1 MKADR
6 FFSVHYDMRHNP
18 KIELLKDMGNG
29 IVELARWIVLMSIL
43 YDVDGLYDMNAK
55 GKRRYL
61 MRELEIAS
69 DDDLDE
75 FLGICAEC
83 DLISGEMLEL
93 GHIVS
98 RGVSEQIDYYRQ
110 KSEAGKKG
118 MESRWGGKKSA
129 DRKR

>member
-6 FFSVHYDMRHNP
+6 FFSIHYDMRHNP

-29 IVELARWIVLMSIL
+29 IIELARWVVLMSIL

-61 MRELEIAS
+61 MRELEIAT

-75 FLGICAEC
+75 FLSICAEC
-83 DLISGEMLEL
+83 DLISGEMLEM

-98 RGVSEQIDYYRQ
+98 RGVSEQIEYYKQ

-118 MESRWGGKKSA
+118 MESRWGGKKSVNN
-129 DRKR
+129 KR

>member
-29 IVELARWIVLMSIL
+29 IIELARWIVLMSIL

-61 MRELEIAS
+61 MRELEIAT

-75 FLGICAEC
+75 FLSICAEC
-83 DLISGEMLEL
+83 DLISGEMLEM

-98 RGVSEQIDYYRQ
+98 RGVSEQIDYYKQ

-118 MESRWGGKKSA
+118 MESRWGGKKSVNN
-129 DRKR
+129 KR